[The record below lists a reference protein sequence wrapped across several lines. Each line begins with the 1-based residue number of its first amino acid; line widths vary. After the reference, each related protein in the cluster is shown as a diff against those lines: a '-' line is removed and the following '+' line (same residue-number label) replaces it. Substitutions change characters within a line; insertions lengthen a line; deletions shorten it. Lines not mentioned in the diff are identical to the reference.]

1 MKKKVEVWEKQLQE
15 EKARLQRQRDRDA
28 ARITIANIKRTV
40 DLDDGLQPER
50 DLLAIIGAT
59 SRCRS
64 PPSAPATM
72 RSRPPLTRRRSPIH
86 YPPDNPIYHP
96 NNAVVQTY
104 VDVAKECPGLDR
116 EDIAIDVI
124 GIDQHDLDSGGR
136 KTKHKGKNVVWSPA
150 MDKCL
155 IEALS
160 IQARN
165 GNKVDKC
172 FNENAYNAAC
182 VAVNSHFSL
191 SLNNQKVVNRLKTI
205 KKRYNIITNILSQEG
220 FSWNPNTNTIECED
234 DDLWKRYV
242 AAHPD
247 ARAFR
252 GKQIAM
258 YEEMKIVCGNYQAP
272 NRLARMSGKVNG
284 NPVVEC
290 KYEQESASYLS
301 ASSEH
306 MNDSDGTET
315 QSSAKEPV
323 YTEMLANNEDEYE
336 PEAQPEGQAAK
347 RTRSSE
353 TLQDAM
359 LAIASS
365 IRHLAGTIEQS
376 KYTIDTPAL
385 LQAVMEIEGLEE
397 SKQMYAF
404 EFLNEDPVKAR
415 HNLLEHVERAGV

>member
-1 MKKKVEVWEKQLQE
+1 
-15 EKARLQRQRDRDA
+15 
-28 ARITIANIKRTV
+28 
-40 DLDDGLQPER
+40 
-50 DLLAIIGAT
+50 
-59 SRCRS
+59 
-64 PPSAPATM
+64 M

-86 YPPDNPIYHP
+86 YATDNPIYPP
-96 NNAVVQTY
+96 N
-104 VDVAKECPGLDR
+104 GF
-116 EDIAIDVI
+116 
-124 GIDQHDLDSGGR
+124 DQHDLDSGGR

-205 KKRYNIITNILSQEG
+205 KKRYNTIRNILSQEG
-220 FSWNPNTNTIECED
+220 FSWNPNTSTIDSED

-247 ARAFR
+247 ARSFR

-258 YEEMKIVCGNYQAP
+258 YEEMKIVCGNYQAHS
-272 NRLARMSGKVNG
+272 RWARTPGKVNG
-284 NPVVEC
+284 NPVIEC
-290 KYEQESASYLS
+290 KYEQESASYPS

-315 QSSAKEPV
+315 ESSAKEPPV
-323 YTEMLANNEDEYE
+323 YTEMLANNEDEDE
-336 PEAQPEGQAAK
+336 PEAQPDGQAAK

-365 IRHLAGTIEQS
+365 IRHLADTIEQS

-397 SKQMYAF
+397 TKQMYAF

-415 HNLLEHVERAGV
+415 VFMAYNRRLRRIYLFRLFGWWR

>member
-1 MKKKVEVWEKQLQE
+1 
-15 EKARLQRQRDRDA
+15 
-28 ARITIANIKRTV
+28 
-40 DLDDGLQPER
+40 
-50 DLLAIIGAT
+50 
-59 SRCRS
+59 
-64 PPSAPATM
+64 M
-72 RSRPPLTRRRSPIH
+72 RSRPPLIRRRSPIH
-86 YPPDNPIYHP
+86 YATDTPTYQP
-96 NNAVVQTY
+96 N
-104 VDVAKECPGLDR
+104 GL
-116 EDIAIDVI
+116 
-124 GIDQHDLDSGGR
+124 DQHDLDSGAR

-205 KKRYNIITNILSQEG
+205 KKRYNTVRNILSQEG
-220 FSWNPNTNTIECED
+220 FSWNPSTNTIDCED

-247 ARAFR
+247 ARTFR

-258 YEEMKIVCGNYQAP
+258 YEEMKIVCGNYQAHS
-272 NRLARMSGKVNG
+272 RWARMPGKVNG
-284 NPVVEC
+284 NPVIEC

-315 QSSAKEPV
+315 ESSAKEPV
-323 YTEMLANNEDEYE
+323 YTEMLANNEDEDE
-336 PEAQPEGQAAK
+336 PEAQPEGQDAK

-365 IRHLAGTIEQS
+365 IRHLADTIEQS
-376 KYTIDTPAL
+376 KYIIDTPAL

-404 EFLNEDPVKAR
+404 EFLNEEPTKAR
-415 HNLLEHVERAGV
+415 AFMTYNRRLRRIYLFRLFGWWR

>member
-1 MKKKVEVWEKQLQE
+1 
-15 EKARLQRQRDRDA
+15 
-28 ARITIANIKRTV
+28 
-40 DLDDGLQPER
+40 
-50 DLLAIIGAT
+50 
-59 SRCRS
+59 
-64 PPSAPATM
+64 M
-72 RSRPPLTRRRSPIH
+72 RSRPPLTRRRSPTIH
-86 YPPDNPIYHP
+86 YAPDNTPLYHSTG
-96 NNAVVQTY
+96 ND
-104 VDVAKECPGLDR
+104 DV
-116 EDIAIDVI
+116 
-124 GIDQHDLDSGGR
+124 DSGR
-136 KTKHKGKNVVWSPA
+136 KKMKHRGKNVVWSPA

-155 IEALS
+155 IEALA

-182 VAVNSHFSL
+182 VAVNTHFSL
-191 SLNNQKVVNRLKTI
+191 SLNNQKVINRLKTI
-205 KKRYNIITNILSQEG
+205 KKRYNIISNILSQEG
-220 FSWNPNTNTIECED
+220 FSWNPNTDTIDCED
-234 DDLWKRYV
+234 DDLWKKYV

-272 NRLARMSGKVNG
+272 TRWSRMSANVNG
-284 NPVVEC
+284 NPVIEC
-290 KYEQESASYLS
+290 KYEQESGSYLS

-323 YTEMLANNEDEYE
+323 YTEMAANNEDEDE
-336 PEAQPEGQAAK
+336 PEAQTERQAAE

-365 IRHLAGTIEQS
+365 IRHLADTIEQS

-397 SKQMYAF
+397 AKQMYAF
-404 EFLNEDPVKAR
+404 ESLNEDPVKAR
-415 HNLLEHVERAGV
+415 AFMAYNRRLRRIYLYRLFGWWR

>member
-1 MKKKVEVWEKQLQE
+1 MIQVRRGHEEAGQEKTRQEGAGQEKTVGQE
-15 EKARLQRQRDRDA
+15 EVVDIDSA
-28 ARITIANIKRTV
+28 TI
-40 DLDDGLQPER
+40 Q
-50 DLLAIIGAT
+50 
-59 SRCRS
+59 CS
-64 PPSAPATM
+64 PPSAPAIM
-72 RSRPPLTRRRSPIH
+72 RSRPSLTRRRSPIH
-86 YPPDNPIYHP
+86 YATETPTYQP
-96 NNAVVQTY
+96 N
-104 VDVAKECPGLDR
+104 
-116 EDIAIDVI
+116 
-124 GIDQHDLDSGGR
+124 
-136 KTKHKGKNVVWSPA
+136 
-150 MDKCL
+150 
-155 IEALS
+155 
-160 IQARN
+160 
-165 GNKVDKC
+165 VDKC
-172 FNENAYNAAC
+172 FNENTYNAAC

-205 KKRYNIITNILSQEG
+205 KKRYNTIRNILSQEE
-220 FSWNPNTNTIECED
+220 FSWNPNTNTIDCED

-247 ARAFR
+247 ARTFR

-258 YEEMKIVCGNYQAP
+258 YEEMKIVCGNYQAHS
-272 NRLARMSGKVNG
+272 RWARMPGKVNG
-284 NPVVEC
+284 NPVIEC
-290 KYEQESASYLS
+290 KYEQESASYFS

-323 YTEMLANNEDEYE
+323 YTEMLANNEDEDE

-365 IRHLAGTIEQS
+365 IRHLADTIEQN

-404 EFLNEDPVKAR
+404 EFLNEDPTKAR
-415 HNLLEHVERAGV
+415 AFMAYNRRLRRIYLFRLFGWWR

>member
-1 MKKKVEVWEKQLQE
+1 
-15 EKARLQRQRDRDA
+15 
-28 ARITIANIKRTV
+28 
-40 DLDDGLQPER
+40 
-50 DLLAIIGAT
+50 
-59 SRCRS
+59 
-64 PPSAPATM
+64 M
-72 RSRPPLTRRRSPIH
+72 RSRPSLTRRRSPIH
-86 YPPDNPIYHP
+86 YATETPTYQP
-96 NNAVVQTY
+96 N
-104 VDVAKECPGLDR
+104 GF
-116 EDIAIDVI
+116 
-124 GIDQHDLDSGGR
+124 DQHDLDSGAR
-136 KTKHKGKNVVWSPA
+136 KTKHKGKNVVWSPV

-205 KKRYNIITNILSQEG
+205 KKRYNTIRNILSQEG
-220 FSWNPNTNTIECED
+220 FSWNPNTNTIDCED

-247 ARAFR
+247 ARTFR

-258 YEEMKIVCGNYQAP
+258 YEEMKIVCGNYQTHS
-272 NRLARMSGKVNG
+272 RWARMPGKVNG
-284 NPVVEC
+284 NPVIEC

-323 YTEMLANNEDEYE
+323 YTEMLANNEDEDE

-365 IRHLAGTIEQS
+365 IRHLADTIEQS

-404 EFLNEDPVKAR
+404 EFLNEDPTKAR
-415 HNLLEHVERAGV
+415 AFMAYNRRLRRIYLFRLFGWWR